1 MNKIT
6 LNSNEIP
13 KQYYNINAD
22 LPAALPEFKDSEEGG
37 NLEKLPQIFSKGVL
51 EQETSREKYIKI
63 PKKVR
68 ELYKTMGRP
77 TPLFRA
83 KNLEEKLGTPAKI
96 YFKREDTTPT
106 GSHKINSAIP
116 QAYYAKKDGIER
128 LTTETGAG
136 QWGTALS
143 LACQMLDMECTV
155 YMVKTSF
162 QQKPTRKTLIEL
174 YGGNLIASP
183 SPNTEYGRNVLK
195 EDPNHPGSLG
205 IAISEAMEDALNDE
219 KAYYSLGS
227 LLNHVLLHQTI
238 IGQELKKQLEI
249 AEETPDTMIACV
261 GGGSN
266 FGGSCFPLLKD
277 KLDGKNDC
285 EFIAVEPN
293 SCPTLTQ
300 GEYRYDYGD
309 TAGLTPRLKMYTL
322 GKDFVPPAV
331 HAGGLR
337 YHGMSPQ
344 VALLVNEGYIEPRTV
359 MQNDIFQAGRLF
371 AQTEGILAAPESCH
385 AIKAAIDEAKKAKET
400 GTEKTIVF
408 NLSGH
413 GNLDLKGYSDYMAGN
428 LIPNSK

>member
-51 EQETSREKYIKI
+51 EQETSKEQYIKI

>member
-37 NLEKLPQIFSKGVL
+37 NLEKLPQIFSKEVL
-51 EQETSREKYIKI
+51 KQETSTERYIKI

-143 LACQMLDMECTV
+143 LACQMLDIDCTV

-174 YGGNLIASP
+174 YGGDLIASP

-195 EDPNHPGSLG
+195 ENPDHPGSLG

-400 GTEKTIVF
+400 GAEKTIVF

-413 GNLDLKGYSDYMAGN
+413 GNLDLKGYSDYMSGN

>member
-1 MNKIT
+1 MNKII
-6 LNSNEIP
+6 LNSNEVP

-22 LPAALPEFKDSEEGG
+22 LPKSLPEFKDSEEGG
-37 NLEKLPQIFSKGVL
+37 NLEKLAQIFSKEIL
-51 EQETSREKYIKI
+51 KQETSKKRYIKI
-63 PKKVR
+63 PKTVR
-68 ELYKTMGRP
+68 ELYQAIGRP

-83 KNLEEKLGTPAKI
+83 KNLEKKLNTPAKI

-116 QAYYAKKDGIER
+116 QAHYAKKEGIER

-143 LACQMLDMECTV
+143 LACTMLKLDCTV
-155 YMVKTSF
+155 YMVKSSF
-162 QQKPTRKTLIEL
+162 KQKSTRKTLIEL
-174 YGGNLIASP
+174 YGGTILASP
-183 SPNTEYGRNVLK
+183 STKTEYGRKILNK
-195 EDPNHPGSLG
+195 NPEHSGSLG
-205 IAISEAMEDALNDE
+205 IAISEAIEDALSDE

-249 AEETPDTMIACV
+249 VDETPDTMIACV

-266 FGGSCFPLLKD
+266 FGGSCFPLIKD

-285 EFIAVEPN
+285 EFIAAEPA

-309 TAGLTPRLKMYTL
+309 TAGLTPKLKMYTL
-322 GKDFVPPAV
+322 GKDFIPPTL

-337 YHGMSPQ
+337 YHGISPQ
-344 VALLVNEGYIEPRTV
+344 LALLVKEGYIQTRAVLQEE
-359 MQNDIFQAGRLF
+359 IFQSGKLF

-385 AIKAAIDEAKKAKET
+385 AIKIAIDEAKKAKET
-400 GTEKTIVF
+400 NTEKTIVF

-413 GNLDLKGYSDYMAGN
+413 GNLDLKGYSDYMAGT